1 MRKMLMAAAAA
12 GLLALGA
19 PAFAGE
25 GPAGTSEGQDNI
37 GTTENPIYQEN
48 NQVDCGGADAS
59 QLADT
64 GQGVQ
69 LRGEGGAEG
78 GAVVV
83 CNDGDVA
90 PVQGRVIGAGGT
102 SGGYVA
108 IDGDADNAEQGQ
120 GWARVD
126 IGAAPGVTC
135 GNVENHETDSVNSPG
150 SQDEC
155 G

>member
-37 GTTENPIYQEN
+37 GTSEEPVYQEN
-48 NQVDCGGADAS
+48 NQVDCGDGA
-59 QLADT
+59 LAET
-64 GQGVQ
+64 PNGVQ
-69 LRGEGGAEG
+69 VKGEGGPEG
-78 GAVVV
+78 GAIVV
-83 CNDGDVA
+83 CNDGDGA
-90 PVQGRVIGAGGT
+90 PVQGRVIGSGGP

-126 IGAAPGVTC
+126 LGTAPGITC
-135 GNVENHETDSVNSPG
+135 GSVENHETDSVNSPG
-150 SQDEC
+150 HQDNC